1 MTVVE
6 VILSTLLFECLL
18 VGLVMPIEFACEE
31 CKSVLRVPDGSSG
44 KRSRCPTCKH
54 EQEIPWVVSEGQ
66 EVVASD
72 KLSIPCPKC
81 QNHLVCS
88 PDLLGTLGQ
97 CKKCQHIFTIST
109 NPVAAGSAAPTL
121 VFHCPKCHKM
131 FEGKESMRG
140 RSGKCDVCA
149 TVFKINLQPASPKAP
164 GQTASAAPQVSQP
177 APEPATKPTP
187 RRTTTDTAPRE
198 KPAAPK
204 VSLPTA
210 PVQPVQTAVSEEDE
224 LMIVDEPAPKSR
236 TRQTSA
242 PTLAPIPTP
251 TPQPKPSPKP
261 VTSSAPIRFECSQCR
276 GVMEV
281 PGSTAGLETECP
293 YCQTAQT
300 IPDASTPASP
310 TPTYTSPVYTTPTA
324 NYSASTFGSQPAV
337 SQPAAYDP
345 LGGFDLGATNPYA
358 APTQTWSAP
367 TTNYASSGSAAV
379 TVGNVLQ
386 LGFDSLFPSC
396 FMYLLHMLTVMF
408 ATGLMYGL
416 FLLVAYS
423 LRGTGEVGLYILGG
437 AGILLLVGIGLMSAW
452 FAGCIS
458 RMALNAVRKKPFDF
472 GDAFN
477 PAGAFNSSILVVGGG
492 MLIMLIAYLPMIVHL
507 TTGALRGLEGL
518 SIAWFF
524 LFIPVM
530 ILYGF
535 GTSLAL
541 FAGAD
546 GESSGESLQTSMRL
560 VFKHFG
566 TTLAVLLISGM
577 ISGLLAF
584 FTFGVSYMI
593 PIYMTAALY
602 HLAQKRR

>member
-1 MTVVE
+1 
-6 VILSTLLFECLL
+6 
-18 VGLVMPIEFACEE
+18 MPIEFACEE

-109 NPVAAGSAAPTL
+109 NPVAADSATTTL

-164 GQTASAAPQVSQP
+164 GQTASDAPQVSHP
-177 APEPATKPTP
+177 APKPATKPTP
-187 RRTTTDTAPRE
+187 RPTTTDTAPRE

-224 LMIVDEPAPKSR
+224 LMIVDEPAPKIR

-251 TPQPKPSPKP
+251 TPQPKLSPKP
-261 VTSSAPIRFECSQCR
+261 VRSSAPIRFECSQCR

-293 YCQTAQT
+293 YCQTAQI
-300 IPDASTPASP
+300 IPDGSTPASP
-310 TPTYTSPVYTTPTA
+310 TPTYTSPVYTTPAA
-324 NYSASTFGSQPAV
+324 NYSANTFGSQPAV
-337 SQPAAYDP
+337 SQPADYDP

-386 LGFDSLFPSC
+386 LGFNSLFPTC
-396 FMYLLHMLTVMF
+396 FFYIFHLFIFVVATLVMYVIF
-408 ATGLMYGL
+408 G
-416 FLLVAYS
+416 LVASS
-423 LRGTGEVGLYILGG
+423 LRGTDAAIYVVGGG
-437 AGILLLVGIGLMSAW
+437 MILLLLGIGAMSAW
-452 FAGCIS
+452 MAGCLS
-458 RMALNAVRKKPFDF
+458 RMALDAVRKKPFNM
-472 GDAFN
+472 GDALI
-477 PAGAFNSSILVVGGG
+477 PLGAFNSAIVVVGGG
-492 MLIMLIAYLPMIVHL
+492 MLVMLIAYAPMIFHM
-507 TTGALRGLEGL
+507 TTGALKGLEWL
-518 SIAWFF
+518 MILWVVI
-524 LFIPVM
+524 FIPVM
-530 ILYGF
+530 MAYGF
-535 GTSLAL
+535 ATSLAL

-546 GESSGESLQTSMRL
+546 GESSVESLQTSTRL
-560 VFKHFG
+560 VFANFG
-566 TTLAVLLISGM
+566 TTLGVMIISGM
-577 ISGLLAF
+577 ISGALSF
-584 FTFGVSYMI
+584 FTFGVSYVI

-602 HLAQKRR
+602 HLAQKQR